1 MKCAWVDVFKST
13 GDRSQT
19 NRDILGLPVS
29 FSYIGLTFKPKI
41 LELEFFIGT

>member
-1 MKCAWVDVFKST
+1 MKCALVDVFKSA

-19 NRDILGLPVS
+19 YRDILGLSLS